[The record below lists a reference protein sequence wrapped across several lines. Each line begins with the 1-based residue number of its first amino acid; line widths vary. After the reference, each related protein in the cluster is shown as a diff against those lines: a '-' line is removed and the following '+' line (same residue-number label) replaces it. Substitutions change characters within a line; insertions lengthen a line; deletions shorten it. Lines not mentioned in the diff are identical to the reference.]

1 MEKLTISAL
10 QPAEVGL
17 IAELQPPEWPSILPA
32 IEFYT
37 KTDYCYP
44 LKVTLDGKIV
54 GTGTAIQND
63 GTAWLAHI
71 VTHADHRNRGIGKFI
86 TQALVDDLTAK
97 KFETIY
103 LVATALGEPVY
114 RKVGFETETTYV
126 FFKAVRCNDAFEM
139 PAAIMPYFEGAR
151 PQIAAMDYRVSGE
164 RRFFQLAPHL
174 EAGFV
179 FLKNDRVEG
188 FYLPTYGDGLII
200 AEQAEVGLALM
211 QFRLSQKDHAVFP
224 VDNQPALDLMHQLGH
239 QPVMNAKR
247 MRLGKPRPWSPAQI
261 YNRIGGNLG

>member
-71 VTHADHRNRGIGKFI
+71 VTHPDHRNRGIGKFI

-97 KFETIY
+97 KFTERS
-103 LVATALGEPVY
+103 ALKP
-114 RKVGFETETTYV
+114 RQHTCFSK
-126 FFKAVRCNDAFEM
+126 RC
-139 PAAIMPYFEGAR
+139 
-151 PQIAAMDYRVSGE
+151 AAMMHLKCQQQSCPILREQGRRSQRWITGYRVS
-164 RRFFQLAPHL
+164 
-174 EAGFV
+174 
-179 FLKNDRVEG
+179 
-188 FYLPTYGDGLII
+188 DG
-200 AEQAEVGLALM
+200 
-211 QFRLSQKDHAVFP
+211 SS
-224 VDNQPALDLMHQLGH
+224 N
-239 QPVMNAKR
+239 
-247 MRLGKPRPWSPAQI
+247 
-261 YNRIGGNLG
+261 